1 MSNIKR
7 LDKEVAK
14 VKKKF
19 HVIKKNKSLNA
30 KVKSIAG
37 YAKGLDPESLLL
49 FMAKFM
55 ILISGSIH
63 RKKLVKL
70 LSDSDIPTMGVDMD
84 LLLEELYYEAET
96 PLKLRDLLE

>member
-1 MSNIKR
+1 MNTRKIDR
-7 LDKEVAK
+7 EMAK
-14 VKKKF
+14 VKKDF

-30 KVKSIAG
+30 KVKGLAG
-37 YAKGLDPESLLL
+37 YAKGLDPDSLLI

-70 LSDSDIPTMGVDMD
+70 LNDSDIPNMGVDMD
-84 LLLEELYYEAET
+84 LLLEELYSDSET